1 MTQETVSALGSGS
14 RFTSESFNF
23 SEPDFHHLSNEED
36 VNIYPCLYPIHLTE
50 CAFNVSEPEF
60 HHLPNEEGVN
70 IYPCLYPIHL
80 KE

>member
-60 HHLPNEEGVN
+60 HHLQMRKVLVS
-70 IYPCLYPIHL
+70 IPCLYPIHL